1 MAFTLADLKQ
11 DETAT
16 VAEVRDRSALGR
28 RFLDLGLIPGAR
40 VACLGRAPLG
50 DPAAYLIAGA
60 VVAVRRRDAARVL
73 LREEAE

>member
-1 MAFTLADLKQ
+1 MAFTLADLEQ
-11 DETAT
+11 DETAA
-16 VAEVRDRSALGR
+16 VAEVLDRGPLGR

-60 VVAVRRRDAARVL
+60 VIAIRRRDAGSVL
-73 LREEAE
+73 LREEER

>member
-1 MAFTLADLKQ
+1 MAFTLADLEQ
-11 DETAT
+11 DETAA
-16 VAEVRDRSALGR
+16 VAEVLDAGPLGR

-50 DPAAYLIAGA
+50 DPAAYFVAGA
-60 VVAVRRRDAARVL
+60 VVAIRRRDAALVL

>member
-73 LREEAE
+73 LREEGE

>member
-11 DETAT
+11 DETAA
-16 VAEVRDRSALGR
+16 VAEVLDRSALGR

-50 DPAAYLIAGA
+50 DPAAYLVAGA
-60 VVAVRRRDAARVL
+60 VVAIRRRDAARVL
-73 LREEAE
+73 LREEAR